1 MNVIRATYQSRVT
14 AQKYVDG
21 VPVFREEA
29 INRWTDGELVAY
41 FATEATLQECFD
53 SWNEVRPWQY
63 RVLRTERVMEA
74 TLPHKTLVH
83 VRHNDYYL
91 TERRHAFAA

>member
-29 INRWTDGELVAY
+29 INHWTDGELVAY
-41 FATEATLQECFD
+41 FSTTTAMLECFD
-53 SWNEVRPWQY
+53 SWNNVHPWQY
-63 RVLRTERVMEA
+63 RILRAEWV
-74 TLPHKTLVH
+74 
-83 VRHNDYYL
+83 NDYYL
-91 TERRHAFAA
+91 TERRRAIAA

>member
-1 MNVIRATYQSRVT
+1 MNVIRVTYQSRVT

-41 FATEATLQECFD
+41 LRL
-53 SWNEVRPWQY
+53 RPSC
-63 RVLRTERVMEA
+63 RSASIPERSPPVAIPGTGTER
-74 TLPHKTLVH
+74 
-83 VRHNDYYL
+83 
-91 TERRHAFAA
+91 